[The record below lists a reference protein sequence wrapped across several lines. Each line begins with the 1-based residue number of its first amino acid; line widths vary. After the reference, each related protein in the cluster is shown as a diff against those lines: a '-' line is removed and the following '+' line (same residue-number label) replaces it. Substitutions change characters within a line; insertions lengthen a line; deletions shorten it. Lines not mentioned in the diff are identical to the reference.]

1 MTFFKK
7 TALASLICTAII
19 LVSWTKSANSDVKQL
34 TDEAVFNGLIF
45 MKGEVVGL
53 VPELKETAILQAKL
67 TQATKEEKGLTKMQ
81 ASILQRIQTKHPGY
95 LAHFRKVMTS
105 GNHYAISA
113 ELQNANTLVNDA
125 LGDVLGIDL
134 NKAASKKDE
143 VAKLL
148 GSKMQQLKDLYKQYK
163 VGDLTEAE
171 FKSANATILADKNGE
186 LAKLFPNQ
194 DLSIG
199 NVTSTNSGY
208 CLTVNVG
215 ININVG
221 VNVNVGVNINI
232 GANVNV
238 GVNVNIFRNINFWWG
253 DSQELPM
260 ETSEFIQASM
270 VNSIAERLKA

>member
-19 LVSWTKSANSDVKQL
+19 LLSWTKSANSDVKQL
-34 TDEAVFNGLIF
+34 TDEAVFNGIIF

-67 TQATKEEKGLTKMQ
+67 TQATKEEKGLTKIQ
-81 ASILQRIQTKHPGY
+81 ASILQRIQAKHPGY
-95 LAHFRKVMTS
+95 LAQFRKVMTS

-125 LGDVLGIDL
+125 LGDVLGINL
-134 NKAASKKDE
+134 SQAAAKKDE

-163 VGDLTEAE
+163 VGDITEAE
-171 FKSANATILADKNGE
+171 FKTANATILADKNGE

-194 DLSIG
+194 DLSVSNI
-199 NVTSTNSGY
+199 TSTNSGY
-208 CLTVNVG
+208 CATINVG

-232 GANVNV
+232 GANVNI
-238 GVNVNIFRNINFWWG
+238 GLNVNIFKNVNFWWG

-260 ETSEFIQASM
+260 ETRDFIQASM